1 MALAYSLLGL
11 CGLVLVVLLL
21 LLFVPVYATI
31 SYDGDWRIRLRVLG
45 IPIELF
51 PCPQA
56 QDKAATKAGQDKP
69 DSKKKPSKWQQIV
82 TELRAD
88 GPAAT
93 LRYLS
98 RLAALVGTAAGRTL
112 RAVTVDK
119 LHLEWIVATGEPADT
134 AVRYG
139 QVCTALYPP
148 LAAIGRLMRIRR
160 QEIRVEPNFLL
171 QESDMRLDVR
181 LHIAVYRLVAA
192 LIALAAGV
200 LFMRETSES
209 ATAGNKPKEE

>member
-1 MALAYSLLGL
+1 MQPLATMAIGAYDCVCWAYRLS
-11 CGLVLVVLLL
+11 C
-21 LLFVPVYATI
+21 FPARKRKTKRQPKPV
-31 SYDGDWRIRLRVLG
+31 
-45 IPIELF
+45 
-51 PCPQA
+51 
-56 QDKAATKAGQDKP
+56 
-69 DSKKKPSKWQQIV
+69 KPSKWQQIV